1 MGSQKRHT
9 PQYTTMFNP
18 FKPDPKNPN
27 NLTFTINRKIPLIID
42 PAFPTQSWQKIRVK
56 YQVDSLAEH
65 TLASF
70 PDEKP
75 ANSVRIVC
83 ISDVHNRYSNMP
95 RIPPG
100 DILVI
105 SGDLT
110 MAGSPAEIESFIAW
124 VLSIDNFQ
132 HIVFTAGNH
141 DISLDTD
148 YYKKTFRIKEIM
160 SEKQRTEASISIR
173 KKAREL
179 SSKNIH
185 YLENESVTL
194 NGLKFWGSPIT
205 PEFCNWSFAKYR
217 GLNID
222 EVWEKIPDDTDIV
235 ITHGPPAGI
244 GDINERERIN
254 CGCVNLL
261 WHVSERV
268 KPKLHIFGHIH
279 EDRGVFTDGTTNFV
293 NCAIC
298 TRKYRPENFPIIVD
312 VKL

>member
-1 MGSQKRHT
+1 
-9 PQYTTMFNP
+9 MFNP
-18 FKPDPKNPN
+18 FKPDPN
-27 NLTFTINRKIPLIID
+27 NRNNITFTNNRKIPLKVD

-56 YQVDSLAEH
+56 YHVDSLDEYA
-65 TLASF
+65 LSSF
-70 PDEKP
+70 PDDKLD
-75 ANSVRIVC
+75 NSVRVVC
-83 ISDVHNRYSNMP
+83 ISDVHNRFTNMP

-110 MAGSPAEIESFIAW
+110 MRGLPAEIETFISW
-124 VLSIDNFQ
+124 VLTIEGFQ

-141 DISLDTD
+141 DISLDTE
-148 YYKKTFRIKEIM
+148 YYKNTFRIEEI
-160 SEKQRTEASISIR
+160 SKLKRQESSVAIR
-173 KKAREL
+173 NKVKEL

-185 YLENESVTL
+185 YLENESIIL
-194 NGLKFWGSPIT
+194 NGLKFWGSPVT
-205 PEFCNWSFAKYR
+205 PEFCGWSFAKNR
-217 GLNID
+217 GLDID
-222 EVWEKIPDDTDIV
+222 EIWKKIPDDTDVV

-244 GDINERERIN
+244 GDVNDRERMN
-254 CGCVNLL
+254 CGCINLL

-298 TRKYRPENFPIIVD
+298 TRKYRPENVPIIVD
-312 VKL
+312 IKL